1 MKNKFSFLLF
11 LTNLVI
17 FFIGTGLFPLLPLLA
32 GEFGASQTVIGLYL
46 AITYTAIATGSFI
59 AGGLSARF
67 SLKRL
72 FVGTGMLGTAAL
84 ILLGQA
90 VALWQVVVLTAVI
103 WFSGG
108 IGLALVT
115 ILIGLQAND
124 KSRGKSFG
132 LMYLARPLS
141 AVVGG
146 LVAGQL
152 VTRYGYTIMLSVMA
166 LVWSGWPLAAILLLD
181 GQIAATSPAAKSK
194 TPAGRQ
200 KFSRAF
206 YLVLL
211 AAFLAN
217 ATVYMGRLG
226 TSLSMKGFDFSASAV
241 ASTAVI
247 GGLISIPLTPMIG
260 SLSDRLGRYR
270 LLMLTYLLAGIGALI
285 LGAAFDLWHF
295 WLETALLFIATSA
308 NGTVIPAL
316 ATDLLPAAQLQRGL
330 SIVSAMNWVAGI
342 LSFIITG
349 LASDILGPVLT
360 GYVAAAFSLVAIV
373 LLGLLFYRGQRSQFS
388 PANVMFVKQEKRP
401 FASPSA

>member
-32 GEFGASQTVIGLYL
+32 GEYGASQTVIGLYL

-72 FVGTGMLGTAAL
+72 FVGTGILGAVAL

-115 ILIGLQAND
+115 ILIGLQADN
-124 KSRGKSFG
+124 KNRGKSFG
-132 LMYLARPLS
+132 LMYLARPLA
-141 AVVGG
+141 AVIGA

-152 VTRYGYTIMLSVMA
+152 VTQYGYTVMLNVMA
-166 LVWSGWPLAAILLLD
+166 LIWSGWPLAAILLLD
-181 GQIAATSPAAKSK
+181 NQMTTTTPAARSEA
-194 TPAGRQ
+194 PAARSQ
-200 KFSRAF
+200 FSRAF

-247 GGLISIPLTPMIG
+247 GGLVSIPLTPMIG
-260 SLSDRLGRYR
+260 ALSDRLGRYR

-285 LGAAFDLWHF
+285 LGVAFDLWHF

-308 NGTVIPAL
+308 NGTLIPAL

-342 LSFIITG
+342 LGFIITG
-349 LASDILGPVLT
+349 LAADAMGPALT
-360 GYVAAAFSLVAIV
+360 GYVAAAFSLIAIV
-373 LLGLLFYRGQRSQFS
+373 LLGLLAYQRSRFQLV
-388 PANVMFVKQEKRP
+388 PELFVEREQRP
-401 FASPSA
+401 FPSPSS